1 MYLSLSESGLRYD
14 YTPRLFHLTSWT
26 GTFRVEEIASLTKV
40 PDLPCAYPFLQVCIF
55 PTRLDSSGFCSSS
68 LTSGF
73 LNRVLID
80 SAVFVIAEWVVQ
92 CQPTDTLLVGQWR
105 RSVAVAGLVARRWE
119 QGEQHHRGEK
129 TSLDWRASLRLRN
142 GPGLLPSEEGEEP
155 SEGISGVGWARTS
168 LFHLP
173 VPELGA
179 RWTCNWNQCSG
190 KTPPTGLIL
199 EWLNWLQFGKI
210 DRMDHL
216 KERSSRSKKF
226 WSAWNARPTLLK
238 NFRSVPHPKASIHL
252 N

>member
-190 KTPPTGLIL
+190 WIISRRDPVDRKSSGAPETHDLLSWRTSGASHTRRRRSIETRIL
-199 EWLNWLQFGKI
+199 FKRRRFSGKFKWFWLYFGI
-210 DRMDHL
+210 
-216 KERSSRSKKF
+216 
-226 WSAWNARPTLLK
+226 
-238 NFRSVPHPKASIHL
+238 
-252 N
+252 